1 MTLESGTRVKGSSEV
16 MMTLAVMGGL
26 SIRILTYFVPKKGVM
41 NGFKRGEKR
50 FVRSLNDRLDAPH
63 GSVSDL
69 EIRKPPSLRGGEV

>member
-1 MTLESGTRVKGSSEV
+1 